1 MNDLPDHARVVIIGG
16 GIIGCSVAYHLA
28 KRGVT
33 DVVLLERSE
42 LTSGTTW
49 HAAGLVGQL
58 RATHN
63 LTRLAQYTT
72 QLFANLEADTG
83 QATGFQQRGSV
94 SVATTPARFEELKR
108 GASMARVFGL
118 EVNVVTPGEA
128 KELVPLANVAKIVAA
143 GALGIWIAEELEQL
157 SWIVIVAAV
166 SAAVD
171 IVSVAVGPTK
181 ALLGKGPV
189 VVGYFTIAV
198 TWMGYSYD
206 EAYTGLGISDV
217 IFFALYLGAARR
229 FGLRVGW
236 SAVAM
241 VGSFLVTIAAAM
253 YWTALP
259 ALPLLSVA
267 FLAVNGDLL
276 WRRLRKPAGTG

>member
-1 MNDLPDHARVVIIGG
+1 MRRLAPALAAGAALLLWGYLSRYLPALPIKLDIMLSSA
-16 GIIGCSVAYHLA
+16 
-28 KRGVT
+28 
-33 DVVLLERSE
+33 VVL
-42 LTSGTTW
+42 
-49 HAAGLVGQL
+49 GLLGVLVWGMLPL
-58 RATHN
+58 RA
-63 LTRLAQYTT
+63 LGRRLPLITVAALPLAI
-72 QLFANLEADTG
+72 LFVWLH
-83 QATGFQQRGSV
+83 
-94 SVATTPARFEELKR
+94 
-108 GASMARVFGL
+108 
-118 EVNVVTPGEA
+118 
-128 KELVPLANVAKIVAA
+128 LVPFANVAKIVAA

-166 SAAVD
+166 SAVVD

-189 VVGYFTIAV
+189 VVGYFTVAV
-198 TWMGYSYD
+198 TWLGYSYD

-241 VGSFLVTIAAAM
+241 VGSFLATIAAAM
-253 YWTALP
+253 FWTALP

-276 WRRLRKPAGTG
+276 WRRLRRPVRQA

>member
-1 MNDLPDHARVVIIGG
+1 MKR
-16 GIIGCSVAYHLA
+16 LA
-28 KRGVT
+28 PA
-33 DVVLLERSE
+33 L
-42 LTSGTTW
+42 
-49 HAAGLVGQL
+49 AAGVALVLWGYLSRYIPAPPIKLDIMLSSAIVLALLGLLVWGMLPL
-58 RATHN
+58 RA
-63 LTRLAQYTT
+63 LGRRLPLIA
-72 QLFANLEADTG
+72 A
-83 QATGFQQRGSV
+83 
-94 SVATTPARFEELKR
+94 VALPLAILC
-108 GASMARVFGL
+108 VWL
-118 EVNVVTPGEA
+118 H
-128 KELVPLANVAKIVAA
+128 LVPFANVAKIVAA

-157 SWIVIVAAV
+157 SWIVIVAAI

-206 EAYTGLGISDV
+206 EAYTGLGVSDV

-241 VGSFLVTIAAAM
+241 VASFLATIAAAM

-267 FLAVNGDLL
+267 FLAVNGDLI
-276 WRRLRKPAGTG
+276 WRKVRKPAGAE

>member
-1 MNDLPDHARVVIIGG
+1 VALLLWGFLSRYLPALPIKLDIML
-16 GIIGCSVAYHLA
+16 SS
-28 KRGVT
+28 T
-33 DVVLLERSE
+33 VVLAL
-42 LTSGTTW
+42 LGV
-49 HAAGLVGQL
+49 LVWGML
-58 RATHN
+58 PLHTLGR
-63 LTRLAQYTT
+63 RLPVITVVALPLAF
-72 QLFANLEADTG
+72 LFVWLH
-83 QATGFQQRGSV
+83 
-94 SVATTPARFEELKR
+94 
-108 GASMARVFGL
+108 
-118 EVNVVTPGEA
+118 
-128 KELVPLANVAKIVAA
+128 LVPFANVAKIVAA

-198 TWMGYSYD
+198 TWLGYSYD
-206 EAYTGLGISDV
+206 EAYTGLGVSDV

-229 FGLRVGW
+229 FRLRVGW

-241 VGSFLVTIAAAM
+241 VGSFLATIAAAM
-253 YWTALP
+253 FWTALP

-267 FLAVNGDLL
+267 FLAVNADLL
-276 WRRLRKPAGTG
+276 WRRLRRQADSD

>member
-1 MNDLPDHARVVIIGG
+1 MRRLAPALAAGAALLLWGYLSRYLPALPIKLDIMLSSA
-16 GIIGCSVAYHLA
+16 
-28 KRGVT
+28 
-33 DVVLLERSE
+33 VVL
-42 LTSGTTW
+42 
-49 HAAGLVGQL
+49 GLLGVLVWGMLPL
-58 RATHN
+58 RA
-63 LTRLAQYTT
+63 LGRRLPLITVAALPLAI
-72 QLFANLEADTG
+72 LFVWLH
-83 QATGFQQRGSV
+83 
-94 SVATTPARFEELKR
+94 
-108 GASMARVFGL
+108 
-118 EVNVVTPGEA
+118 
-128 KELVPLANVAKIVAA
+128 LVPFANVAKIVAA

-166 SAAVD
+166 SAVVD

-189 VVGYFTIAV
+189 VVGYFTVAV
-198 TWMGYSYD
+198 TWLGYSYD

-241 VGSFLVTIAAAM
+241 VGSFLATIAAAM
-253 YWTALP
+253 FWTALP

-276 WRRLRKPAGTG
+276 WRRLKRPVRQA